1 MPKFLRGLI
10 SNNTMVGGFVRGEP
24 TAPTLELI
32 DVDGD
37 ESMKALSYPNHG
49 HPNPMAFCVESC
61 SQSYHSLCGPKIFLL

>member
-32 DVDGD
+32 DVDDD
-37 ESMKALSYPNHG
+37 ESMKALSYTKF
-49 HPNPMAFCVESC
+49 MAIPVSC
-61 SQSYHSLCGPKIFLL
+61 LFA